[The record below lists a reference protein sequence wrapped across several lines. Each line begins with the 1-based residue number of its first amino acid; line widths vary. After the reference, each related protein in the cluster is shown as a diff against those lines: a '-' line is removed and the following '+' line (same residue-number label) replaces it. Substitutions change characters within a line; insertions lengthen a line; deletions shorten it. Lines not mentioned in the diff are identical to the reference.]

1 MPQNKTPKDVGFSQ
15 LKYAKRASNKIANI
29 ITRYKIEKKIILYVN
44 RNWKPFCHHDPKWR
58 FRQATTSKKSPWSS
72 TSTRR
77 VARTHTAALEA
88 AARRM
93 RATTTKMDLTVDN
106 ESNAIL
112 IRFFHSNQHK
122 HTYTHFL
129 SFFFHLLLLFSF
141 RSTFFFFLSLIIF
154 VCWRWNQLTNTT
166 YNIY

>member
-1 MPQNKTPKDVGFSQ
+1 MK
-15 LKYAKRASNKIANI
+15 
-29 ITRYKIEKKIILYVN
+29 KKIILYIN
-44 RNWKPFCHHDPKWR
+44 RNWKPFCRHDPKWR
-58 FRQATTSKKSPWSS
+58 FRQVTTSKKSPWSS

-77 VARTHTAALEA
+77 AARTHTAVLEE

-93 RATTTKMDLTVDN
+93 RATTTKMDLMVDN

-112 IRFFHSNQHK
+112 TRFIHSNQHK

-129 SFFFHLLLLFSF
+129 SFFSSFTSFFFSF
-141 RSTFFFFLSLIIF
+141 DFLFFFLSLIIF